1 MQRMNIAMLCMSKKT
16 TKVLMRILDLATNI
30 LLISFAMM
38 FTFIGLSALFLLVVE
53 GDFMNLIG
61 VIAGFALAWICWSV
75 RV

>member
-38 FTFIGLSALFLLVVE
+38 FAFIGLSALFLLVVE

-61 VIAGFALAWICWSV
+61 VLAGFVLAWICWSV